1 MSNEL
6 EVLKNSLDG
15 QQQYSRRNSVLI
27 YGISEQKGEVMDEQ
41 ALKIIR
47 EVGETVE
54 KSDLDRTHRTG
65 AFKEDKNK

>member
-15 QQQYSRRNSVLI
+15 QQQYSRRNSILI
-27 YGISEQKGEVMDEQ
+27 YGISEQKGEVMGEQ

-47 EVGETVE
+47 EVGEN
-54 KSDLDRTHRTG
+54 S
-65 AFKEDKNK
+65 